1 MLCHS
6 ADCLADQPFWH
17 GTRPFATC
25 GVFNAETGLDLTGK
39 PCCCEFCGQR
49 DPFDQLCEITTLMCT
64 SVNDCIQ
71 RHNGVCNG
79 SVAAAGT
86 GGAFKL
92 PDPFHIFWLSLV
104 VVTTMYVLTS
114 ASTLCAI
121 RACTRALEAY
131 CTRFLCTHLVRGLFT
146 MARSRGR
153 GALNERA
160 CPCRAP
166 FVVPIVAL
174 QYAQEIITA
183 H

>member
-6 ADCLADQPFWH
+6 ADCLAAQPFWH

-86 GGAFKL
+86 GGHR
-92 PDPFHIFWLSLV
+92 P
-104 VVTTMYVLTS
+104 
-114 ASTLCAI
+114 
-121 RACTRALEAY
+121 
-131 CTRFLCTHLVRGLFT
+131 
-146 MARSRGR
+146 
-153 GALNERA
+153 
-160 CPCRAP
+160 
-166 FVVPIVAL
+166 
-174 QYAQEIITA
+174 
-183 H
+183 